1 MSNVAYT
8 PKDAPATVAKPGRV
22 LICRNGECKLSL
34 KFGVYFDG
42 TGNNQELGDRAE
54 DGYSRT
60 DMARRSRWF
69 ATAGVALFA
78 LALVACAPKQPDP
91 DATFGSSVTA
101 MDHDP
106 SDTFVRNVFVDG
118 TWVGEASMGGGI
130 VAGGISLPYRWRPG
144 LTAVVRWERCDRFDR
159 NHPVPD
165 EEACRWTEKVVPIQK
180 YERVGGTWLHLL
192 SDDEVLIIPSMVGP
206 GHPAYPGPDLP
217 TKDFFHMPPKGKEQ
231 TQ

>member
-118 TWVGEASMGGGI
+118 TWVGEGG
-130 VAGGISLPYRWRPG
+130 AWRQNRAWRYLAALSLAARVDRRGEVGALRPVRSKSSRPG
-144 LTAVVRWERCDRFDR
+144 
-159 NHPVPD
+159 
-165 EEACRWTEKVVPIQK
+165 
-180 YERVGGTWLHLL
+180 
-192 SDDEVLIIPSMVGP
+192 
-206 GHPAYPGPDLP
+206 
-217 TKDFFHMPPKGKEQ
+217 
-231 TQ
+231 

>member
-1 MSNVAYT
+1 MRCETHPRAHR
-8 PKDAPATVAKPGRV
+8 GRH
-22 LICRNGECKLSL
+22 GLSVPRM
-34 KFGVYFDG
+34 F
-42 TGNNQELGDRAE
+42 N
-54 DGYSRT
+54 
-60 DMARRSRWF
+60 ARRTVCVVLLASLL
-69 ATAGVALFA
+69 AG
-78 LALVACAPKQPDP
+78 CGPKEPDP
-91 DATFGSSVTA
+91 NATFGSSVTA

-180 YERVGGTWLHLL
+180 YDDVGRTWLHLL
-192 SDDEVLIIPSMVGP
+192 PDDQVRIIPSMLAP
-206 GHPAYPGPDLP
+206 NHPAYPGPGYP
-217 TKDFFHMPPKGKEQ
+217 TKDFFHMPPKGREQ

>member
-1 MSNVAYT
+1 MASPELPCLSMNEWGEQAQGLRC
-8 PKDAPATVAKPGRV
+8 AGLACIAV
-22 LICRNGECKLSL
+22 LVLSL
-34 KFGVYFDG
+34 
-42 TGNNQELGDRAE
+42 A
-54 DGYSRT
+54 
-60 DMARRSRWF
+60 
-69 ATAGVALFA
+69 
-78 LALVACAPKQPDP
+78 ACAPKQPDP

-118 TWVGEASMGGGI
+118 TWVGEGGRGGKT
-130 VAGGISLPYRWRPG
+130 VLGGISLPYRWRPG

-180 YERVGGTWLHLL
+180 YGEVGHTDLHLL
-192 SDDEVLIIPSMVGP
+192 EGDRVLIIPTMLDP
-206 GHPAYPGPDLP
+206 RHPAYPGPGYP
-217 TKDFFHMPPKGKEQ
+217 TKDFFHRPRKGKER

>member
-34 KFGVYFDG
+34 KFGLYFDG
-42 TGNNQELGDRAE
+42 TGNNLYLENRA
-54 DGYSRT
+54 DGGCSRT

-69 ATAGVALFA
+69 ATAGAALLA
-78 LALVACAPKQPDP
+78 LALAACAPKQPDP

-118 TWVGEASMGGGI
+118 TWVGEGGRGGKT
-130 VAGGISLPYRWRPG
+130 VLGGISLPYRWRPG
-144 LTAVVRWERCDRFDR
+144 LTAVVRWERCEPYGK
-159 NHPVPD
+159 N
-165 EEACRWTEKVVPIQK
+165 CRWTEKVVPIHK

-192 SDDEVLIIPSMVGP
+192 PDNEVLIIPSMVGP

-217 TKDFFHMPPKGKEQ
+217 TKDFFRMPSKGKEQ

>member
-1 MSNVAYT
+1 MASPELPCLSMNEWGEQAQGLRC
-8 PKDAPATVAKPGRV
+8 AGLACIAV
-22 LICRNGECKLSL
+22 LVLSL
-34 KFGVYFDG
+34 
-42 TGNNQELGDRAE
+42 A
-54 DGYSRT
+54 
-60 DMARRSRWF
+60 
-69 ATAGVALFA
+69 
-78 LALVACAPKQPDP
+78 ACAPKQPDP

-118 TWVGEASMGGGI
+118 TWVGEGGCGGKT
-130 VAGGISLPYRWRPG
+130 VLGGISLPYRWRPG

-180 YERVGGTWLHLL
+180 YERVGGTWLHLFP
-192 SDDEVLIIPSMVGP
+192 DDEVLIIPSMVGP

-217 TKDFFHMPPKGKEQ
+217 TKDFFRMPSKGKEQ